1 MEYYSV
7 TGPEDRG
14 TELLEPDIVTPDQFA
29 GLVKR
34 RSWQDGE
41 RRLMAAVLLDGVET
55 FHKYAFSE
63 SPEGRELFE
72 EARCWV
78 LDEEDFSLF
87 AFETVCSVL
96 DIDPTYLREG
106 LLAWVEQ
113 NQTSRT
119 RIHARHL
126 EDPRRRVRRRLAVNQ

>member
-29 GLVKR
+29 GLLRR

-55 FHKYAFSE
+55 FHKHAFAE
-63 SPEGRELFE
+63 GEEGRELFA
-72 EARCWV
+72 EARRWV
-78 LDEEDFSLF
+78 EDDHDHSLF
-87 AFETVCSVL
+87 AFETVCAVL
-96 DIDPTYLREG
+96 DIDPAYLREG

-113 NQTSRT
+113 NRSSRT
-119 RIHARHL
+119 RIQARHL

>member
-29 GLVKR
+29 GLLKR

-55 FHKYAFSE
+55 FHTHAFSE
-63 SPEGRELFE
+63 SPEGQELFE
-72 EARCWV
+72 ESKRWV
-78 LDEEDFSLF
+78 MDDQDHSLF
-87 AFETVCSVL
+87 AFETVCAVL
-96 DIDPTYLREG
+96 EIEPAYLRGG

-113 NQTSRT
+113 NRRSRT

-126 EDPRRRVRRRLAVNQ
+126 EDPRRRVRRRFAVNQ